1 MDQYPTIPGSTGTV
15 FREFDAHLFDKL
27 DGVNLRWE
35 WRVDK
40 GWTKSGTRTRLF
52 DASDPDFGPAIALFG
67 LTIAE
72 PLARIARQERWRRLL
87 VFTEYVGPHSFLG
100 LTPRGD
106 PMSLV
111 VFDAA
116 PDGGDLLGPT
126 DFRRAFEGKMLTPA
140 YLGCE
145 RWTRGLVERIQAGKI
160 TGITFE
166 GVVGKAA
173 ASRAECR
180 AGRDRLGL
188 ILAKAKT
195 QAWMDKVRSLHNPET
210 ARRILES

>member
-1 MDQYPTIPGSTGTV
+1 MDQYPPIPGSTGTV

-35 WRVDK
+35 WRAGK

-52 DASDPDFGPAIALFG
+52 DASDPDFGPAIALFA
-67 LTIAE
+67 AE
-72 PLARIARQERWRRLL
+72 LANPLERIAGKLRWRSLL
-87 VFTEYVGPHSFLG
+87 VFTEYYGPHSFVG
-100 LTPRGD
+100 LTPAGD
-106 PMSLV
+106 PMSLA

-126 DFRRAFEGKMLTPA
+126 DFRRAFEGRVLTPA
-140 YLGCE
+140 YLGYE
-145 RWTRGLVERIQAGKI
+145 RWTRGLVERIRAGGLA
-160 TGITFE
+160 GITFE

-173 ASRAECR
+173 ASITERR
-180 AGRDRLGL
+180 AGRDRFGL

-195 QAWMDKVRSLHNPET
+195 QSWMNKVRALHDPEI